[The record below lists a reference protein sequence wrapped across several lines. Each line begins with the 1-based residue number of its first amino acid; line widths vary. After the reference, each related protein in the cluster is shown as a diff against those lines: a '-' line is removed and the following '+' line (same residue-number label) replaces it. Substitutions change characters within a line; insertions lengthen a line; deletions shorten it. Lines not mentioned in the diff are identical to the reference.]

1 MKAEYEGNEKI
12 RGMKVLNLI
21 KEFEM
26 QRMKELETIKEYS
39 NKLLGIVNKIKL
51 MGKEFQDSKLVE
63 KILVTVLDRIDK
75 VKHYI
80 RIKTHNTIAVTS

>member
-1 MKAEYEGNEKI
+1 
-12 RGMKVLNLI
+12 MKVLNLI